1 MKQEELRDLIKQ
13 DSRVCEELTVGDEP
27 LTAGDVDELIVR
39 ADRLAKN
46 LRLYRNAQR
55 RGGEPT

>member
-1 MKQEELRDLIKQ
+1 MKQEDLRDLIKQ

-27 LTAGDVDELIVR
+27 LAAGDVDELIVR

-46 LRLYRNAQR
+46 LRLYRSAQR
-55 RGGEPT
+55 RSTEPT